1 MPPIYCDSTISPR
14 DGSSGYRM
22 IHLSGQTSYRMWV
35 NNVDNGGG
43 WILAAVVR
51 TAQDRAHWNT
61 GAVNFNTATVN
72 GMTVGVEKFA
82 SSTSKA
88 TDAWMNAYRS
98 QSKYAG
104 STAYWMQALSWS
116 AGSAYDG
123 KRNQFISS
131 DATIDSVS
139 SVSAQ
144 NARTILST
152 TFEGT
157 LSDRGPNS
165 GTRGLG
171 DHHTASGGPYF
182 AWVRHPESANPGFR
196 QDTMGQSDGYLWIK

>member
-1 MPPIYCDSTISPR
+1 MPVYCDSTISPR
-14 DGSSGYRM
+14 DGGSGYRM

-51 TAQDRAHWNT
+51 TAQDRAHWAT

-72 GMTVGVEKFA
+72 GMTVGVEAFA
-82 SSTSKA
+82 SATSKA
-88 TDAWMNAYRS
+88 SDAWMNAYRA
-98 QSKYAG
+98 QSSYAG

-116 AGSAYDG
+116 VSGYDAY
-123 KRNQFISS
+123 RNMFISS
-131 DATIDSVS
+131 NATIDLVS
-139 SVSAQ
+139 SAQDQ
-144 NARTILST
+144 NARTICST
-152 TFEGT
+152 TFEGS
-157 LSDRGPNS
+157 LSDRGPNT

-171 DHHTASGGPYF
+171 DHHTGVPYF
-182 AWVRHPESANPGFR
+182 AYCRHPENTNPGFR

>member
-1 MPPIYCDSTISPR
+1 MPIYCDSTISPR
-14 DGSSGYRM
+14 DGGSGYRM

-51 TAQDRAHWNT
+51 TAQDRAHNDT

-82 SSTSKA
+82 SATSKA
-88 TDAWMNAYRS
+88 TDAWMNAYRA
-98 QSKYAG
+98 QSNYAG

-116 AGSAYDG
+116 GGSSYDDR
-123 KRNQFISS
+123 RNQFISS
-131 DATIDSVS
+131 AATIASTTAAS
-139 SVSAQ
+139 SQ
-144 NARTILST
+144 NARTILSL

-157 LSDRGPNS
+157 LSDRNPNT
-165 GTRGLG
+165 GTIGLG
-171 DHHTASGGPYF
+171 DHHTSGTTGYF
-182 AWVRHPESANPGFR
+182 AWVRHPESSNPGFR
-196 QDTMGQSDGYLWIK
+196 QDIFGQSDGYLWIK